1 MITKK
6 EFVSVIE
13 SMNEQFRHDK
23 DYSFLV
29 QSLFKTEDAALY
41 DNDKLIMSLL
51 LLLRKY
57 FPVVDDFCEISHYC
71 YVLDFGKN
79 GDNYESPE
87 EFYDRLVKSA
97 SEISVSDYREKYQ
110 GVDG

>member
-29 QSLFKTEDAALY
+29 QSLFKTEDATLY
-41 DNDKLIMSLL
+41 DNDKLIQPLL

-79 GDNYESPE
+79 GDNFESPE
-87 EFYDRLVKSA
+87 EFYDRLVK
-97 SEISVSDYREKYQ
+97 K
-110 GVDG
+110 